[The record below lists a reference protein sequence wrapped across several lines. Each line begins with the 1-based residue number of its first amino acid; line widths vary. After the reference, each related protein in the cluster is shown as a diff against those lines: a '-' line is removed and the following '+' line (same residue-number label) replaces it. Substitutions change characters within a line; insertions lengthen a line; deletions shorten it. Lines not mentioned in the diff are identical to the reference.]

1 MDNLTLCYF
10 NCSWVYLRNKK
21 RFINIIN
28 YVPHIMQLVF
38 ATFLHVYIKYEIM
51 LSCWELEA
59 KERPKFSDL
68 VVTVN
73 NLLERDAG
81 YLELLVSPTT
91 TMKTT
96 FEPGISPAE
105 STALPHIEVEIEEGT
120 MQEIGLS
127 LVTSL

>member
-1 MDNLTLCYF
+1 MC
-10 NCSWVYLRNKK
+10 
-21 RFINIIN
+21 
-28 YVPHIMQLVF
+28 HISV
-38 ATFLHVYIKYEIM
+38 ATCHCLFHVYIRYEVM

-81 YLELLVSPTT
+81 YLELSVSPTT

-96 FEPGISPAE
+96 FEPDISPPE
-105 STALPHIEVEIEEGT
+105 STALPLIEVEVEEET
-120 MQEIGLS
+120 MHETCFTS
-127 LVTSL
+127 VTCLITSETDTTF

>member
-1 MDNLTLCYF
+1 
-10 NCSWVYLRNKK
+10 
-21 RFINIIN
+21 
-28 YVPHIMQLVF
+28 
-38 ATFLHVYIKYEIM
+38 M

-81 YLELLVSPTT
+81 YLELSVSPAT

-96 FEPGISPAE
+96 FEADISQSQ
-105 STALPHIEVEIEEGT
+105 STALPHTEAEVEKET
-120 MQEIGLS
+120 A
-127 LVTSL
+127 

>member
-1 MDNLTLCYF
+1 MT
-10 NCSWVYLRNKK
+10 
-21 RFINIIN
+21 N
-28 YVPHIMQLVF
+28 YVPHIFSVATCHCLFYVF
-38 ATFLHVYIKYEIM
+38 IRYEVM
-51 LSCWELEA
+51 LSCWDLEA

-96 FEPGISPAE
+96 FEPDISPAE
-105 STALPHIEVEIEEGT
+105 STALPHIEVEVKEETVHETGF
-120 MQEIGLS
+120 S
-127 LVTSL
+127 SVTCLITSETDTIF

>member
-1 MDNLTLCYF
+1 
-10 NCSWVYLRNKK
+10 
-21 RFINIIN
+21 
-28 YVPHIMQLVF
+28 
-38 ATFLHVYIKYEIM
+38 M

-81 YLELLVSPTT
+81 YLELTVSPTT

-96 FEPGISPAE
+96 FEPDISPPE
-105 STALPHIEVEIEEGT
+105 STAFPQIEVEIEEGPV
-120 MQEIGLS
+120 QEIGLS